1 MDVTIHLV
9 FAQLKPTKEMVII
22 KMVGLSDYMVIIVI
36 YLLMEKFTMV
46 IQKSFILIGMK
57 MILLVFYLIQLKN
70 L

>member
-1 MDVTIHLV
+1 VDVTIHLV
-9 FAQLKPTKEMVII
+9 FAQLKLTKEMVII

>member
-9 FAQLKPTKEMVII
+9 FAQLKLTKEMVII